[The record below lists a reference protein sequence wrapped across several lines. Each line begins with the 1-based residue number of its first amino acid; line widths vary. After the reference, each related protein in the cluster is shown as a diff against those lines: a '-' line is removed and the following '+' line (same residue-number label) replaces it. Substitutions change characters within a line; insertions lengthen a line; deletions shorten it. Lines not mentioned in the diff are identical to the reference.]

1 MSGVTRSR
9 STVKRIFISFTM
21 SEPRR
26 LRVVLRGDAIA
37 ALDLDAQVHPGA
49 VRNPRMQGDRATGML
64 PL

>member
-1 MSGVTRSR
+1 
-9 STVKRIFISFTM
+9 M

-37 ALDLDAQVHPGA
+37 ALDLEAQVHPGA
-49 VRNPRMQGDRATGML
+49 VRNPRLQGDRATGML